1 MKLNE
6 IKRNGLKLAKNEGN
20 KGPRTKIEKQQTW
33 RTYFFLKKVPSYFK
47 TQQIKNKKNN
57 G

>member
-1 MKLNE
+1 MQLGMKLNE

-33 RTYFFLKKVPSYFK
+33 RTYFFFKKSSLLFQNK
-47 TQQIKNKKNN
+47 TNKK
-57 G
+57 